1 MVENERARGSSPRYF
16 PITPPGALLTTT
28 QPNALDYYDYYN
40 YYGPVRSLPLLL
52 AVWINLVLLSWF
64 NDLKQSQDGQK

>member
-28 QPNALDYYDYYN
+28 QPNTWDYYDYYYD
-40 YYGPVRSLPLLL
+40 YYGPVLSLPLLL
-52 AVWINLVLLSWF
+52 AVWINPV
-64 NDLKQSQDGQK
+64 